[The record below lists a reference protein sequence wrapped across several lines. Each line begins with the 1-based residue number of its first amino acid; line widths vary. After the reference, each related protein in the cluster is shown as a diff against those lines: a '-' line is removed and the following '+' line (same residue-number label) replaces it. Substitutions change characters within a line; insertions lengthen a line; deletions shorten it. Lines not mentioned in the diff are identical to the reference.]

1 MAPLVKTRH
10 DYIELSNTLNE
21 DDEPPDLQQPLQHQE
36 LDNTSYP
43 MGHKRSVSIH
53 RDSMEALLEEASSL
67 SPEEEEQHAK
77 LKLTIMDPKN
87 LVFQVRKLGLYA
99 VSTYSLEYHTSFNHS
114 PCHITQLSL
123 QQPSPFLT

>member
-1 MAPLVKTRH
+1 MAPIVKTRH

-21 DDEPPDLQQPLQHQE
+21 DDEPPDLQQPQQQHQG
-36 LDNTSYP
+36 LDNLSYP

-87 LVFQVRKLGLYA
+87 LVFQVRKLGLNV
-99 VSTYSLEYHTSFNHS
+99 VSTYSLEYHTSSIHS
-114 PCHITQLSL
+114 PCHITPLSL
-123 QQPSPFLT
+123 QHSSPF